1 MEKLVYLNNL
11 YDLYGILLT
20 EKQQTYFEEYYF
32 NNLSYGEISEKYN
45 ISRNACFKQLKII
58 GGKTKRNTR
67 PYKFKNDYTVDDNK
81 CNICY
86 VIHCYIRRIESKYE
100 FNAEKDIINMID
112 DKNLKEELENLL

>member
-58 GGKTKRNTR
+58 EDKLFDYEKKL
-67 PYKFKNDYTVDDNK
+67 KFLSLKLEPSVSQRDG
-81 CNICY
+81 
-86 VIHCYIRRIESKYE
+86 EQKYR
-100 FNAEKDIINMID
+100 
-112 DKNLKEELENLL
+112 

>member
-1 MEKLVYLNNL
+1 MEKLVYLNIL

-58 GGKTKRNTR
+58 EDKLFDYEKKLKLY
-67 PYKFKNDYTVDDNK
+67 YKKEK
-81 CNICY
+81 I
-86 VIHCYIRRIESKYE
+86 
-100 FNAEKDIINMID
+100 NAIINMID
-112 DKNLKEELENLL
+112 DKKIKEKLENLL

>member
-58 GGKTKRNTR
+58 EDKLFDYEKKLKLY
-67 PYKFKNDYTVDDNK
+67 YKKEK
-81 CNICY
+81 I
-86 VIHCYIRRIESKYE
+86 
-100 FNAEKDIINMID
+100 NAIINMID
-112 DKNLKEELENLL
+112 DKKI